1 MYPGEGNLSRIIV
14 KINPYRRFKMKTL
27 TLEQKKNL
35 VFATIMI
42 AATAL
47 VLILSKIN
55 VNAAYTG
62 PTPSGYTKPAE
73 LNSVG
78 RMIFAGN
85 DGETGTADDIIFD
98 AQDLYYLYE
107 FCK

>member
-1 MYPGEGNLSRIIV
+1 
-14 KINPYRRFKMKTL
+14 MKTL
-27 TLEQKKNL
+27 NISGEQKKN
-35 VFATIMI
+35 VIFAAVMI

-55 VNAAYTG
+55 ANAAYTG
-62 PTPSGYTKPAE
+62 PNPTGYSKPAE

-85 DGETGTADDIIFD
+85 DGKTGTADDIIFD
-98 AQDLYYLYE
+98 SQDLYFLYD
-107 FCK
+107 FCQ